1 MKKIIIAIIA
11 IALSSCGLQIG
22 VDYSEKGGISVGIS
36 NSGK

>member
-11 IALSSCGLQIG
+11 LSLASCGLQIG
-22 VDYSEKGGISVGIS
+22 VEYSEKGGISVGIS